1 MELSEHFQER
11 RSRLLTCLAYFAV
24 VAGIAFYQVPFFWR
38 FVELPLFGTNL
49 VTLVNLSPAEGV
61 SVNLLVACMIA
72 ALATSPI
79 FLYHIYAFCAPAVPT
94 ERKKTFLFSVFT
106 ASLLFFAGAAFAYFF
121 AIPFLFSFL
130 AGYSNSAMQMWSQTS
145 YVSFLF
151 RFEVLFALIF
161 QMPVAAAFLGRTGIA
176 GKDFLLKH
184 FRLVIFLS
192 ALFSA
197 IVTPPDLMS
206 LFWVAIPMII
216 LYGISLITYRM
227 AWRAR

>member
-1 MELSEHFQER
+1 MELSEHFQEL
-11 RSRLLTCLAYFAV
+11 RSRLLICLACFAV
-24 VAGIAFYQVPFFWR
+24 VASIAFYQFPFLWR
-38 FVELPLFGTNL
+38 FVELPLLGTDL
-49 VTLVNLSPAEGV
+49 VTLVNLSPAESISV
-61 SVNLLVACMIA
+61 SLLVACMMA

-79 FLYHIYAFCAPAVPT
+79 FLYHAYAFCAPAVP
-94 ERKKTFLFSVFT
+94 EGRKKTFLLSVL
-106 ASLLFFAGAAFAYFF
+106 ASSLLFFTGAAFAYIF

-130 AGYSNSAMQMWSQTS
+130 AGFSNSAMQMWSQTS

-184 FRLVIFLS
+184 FRLVIFLT

-197 IVTPPDLMS
+197 IVTPPDLIS
-206 LFWVAIPMII
+206 LFWIAIPMII
-216 LYGISLITYRM
+216 LYGISLITYRL
-227 AWRAR
+227 AWRTR